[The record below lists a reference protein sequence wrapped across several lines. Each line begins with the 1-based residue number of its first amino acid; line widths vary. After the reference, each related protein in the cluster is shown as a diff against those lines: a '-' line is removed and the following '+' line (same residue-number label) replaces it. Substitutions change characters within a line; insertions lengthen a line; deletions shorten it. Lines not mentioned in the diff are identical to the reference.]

1 MMIDCV
7 IIDDEPLARK
17 ILVEYLDELPDF
29 QLVAACQ
36 DAMEAQQILN
46 NSRVDLLFLDIAM
59 PKLTGM
65 QFIKSLASPPLV
77 IFTTA
82 YSEYAVEAFE
92 VNAFDYLV
100 KPITLER
107 FLVSIEKVRKFLSPS
122 ERVSGDNKWI
132 NIKEGRRIYHI
143 DTDDILYLQA
153 YGDYVRMFLKDQTL
167 MPKEKLNVIKEL
179 LPDKFLQVH
188 RSYIINLSEV
198 KFMEGNLV
206 QVASHK
212 IPVSDTYR
220 NHLLQVLNQ

>member
-1 MMIDCV
+1 MIDCL

-17 ILVEYLDELPDF
+17 ILVEYLHELTDF
-29 QLVAACQ
+29 QLVAECQ
-36 DAMEAQQILN
+36 DALEAQQILN
-46 NSRVDLLFLDIAM
+46 RRQVDLLFLDIAM

-82 YSEYAVEAFE
+82 YSEHAVEAFE

-100 KPITLER
+100 KPIRLER
-107 FLVSIEKVRKFLSPS
+107 FLVSIQKVRKFLSRS
-122 ERVSGDNKWI
+122 ERESGDNKWI
-132 NIKEGRRIYHI
+132 NIREGRRIYHI

-153 YGDYVRMFLKDQTL
+153 YGDYVRIFLKDQTL
-167 MPKEKLNVIKEL
+167 MPKEKLNVIKEQ
-179 LPDKFLQVH
+179 LPEKFLQVH

-220 NHLLQVLNQ
+220 NHLLEVLNQ